1 MTYPTLITIPKSDIC
16 KAEIAQIAQQLTDR
30 INDGEVNPVEAH
42 IKLKAI
48 VKALEATIKATEHTV
63 ADEASKHGK
72 TFSAF
77 GAEITLKEGSLTPN
91 YDEDPIYADLKAQMK
106 AREELLKMA
115 FRNAGKATVYDEST
129 GEAVP
134 VCPAKG
140 TKPSIAVTFKTT

>member
-1 MTYPTLITIPKSDIC
+1 MIHPTLITIPKADIC

-48 VKALEATIKATEHTV
+48 VKALEATIKATEQTV

-72 TFSAF
+72 TFRAF

-91 YDEDPIYADLKAQMK
+91 YEEDEVYADIKAQLK
-106 AREELLKMA
+106 DREEILKLA
-115 FRNAGKATVYDEST
+115 FRQAGKTAIFDKRT
-129 GEAVP
+129 GEQVP
-134 VCPAKG
+134 VCTAKA
-140 TKPSIAVTFKTT
+140 TKASIAVSFR

>member
-1 MTYPTLITIPKSDIC
+1 MIHPTLITIPKSDIC

-30 INDGEVNPVEAH
+30 IKDGEVNPIEAH

-48 VKALEATIKATEHTV
+48 VKALEATIKATEQTV

-72 TFSAF
+72 TFRAF

-91 YDEDPIYADLKAQMK
+91 YEEDEVYADLKAQMK

-115 FRNAGKATVYDEST
+115 FRQVGKTAIFDEST
-129 GEAVP
+129 GEQVP
-134 VCPAKG
+134 VCTAKA
-140 TKPSIAVTFKTT
+140 TKASIAVSFR

>member
-1 MTYPTLITIPKSDIC
+1 MNHLVTIPKSDIS
-16 KAEIAQIAQQLTDR
+16 KADIADIAAGLILR
-30 INDGEVNPVEAH
+30 IEEGEVNPIAAH
-42 IKLKAI
+42 VRLKAV
-48 VKALEATIKATEHTV
+48 VKALEQVLKATEDIV
-63 ADEASKHGK
+63 RDEAEKHGK

-77 GAEITLKEGSLTPN
+77 GAEIQVKEGALTPD
-91 YDEDPIYADLKAQMK
+91 YTHDQVWSDLQASMK

-140 TKPSIAVTFKTT
+140 TKPSIAVTFKAT

>member
-1 MTYPTLITIPKSDIC
+1 MAPSLTGAQGRRLVWSTVAAHTRPVDRLPPP
-16 KAEIAQIAQQLTDR
+16 IA
-30 INDGEVNPVEAH
+30 AH
-42 IKLKAI
+42 VRLKAV
-48 VKALEATIKATEHTV
+48 VKALEQVLKATEDIV
-63 ADEASKHGK
+63 RDEAEKHGK

-77 GAEITLKEGSLTPN
+77 GAEIQIKEGALTPD
-91 YDEDPIYADLKAQMK
+91 YTHDQVWSDLQASMK
-106 AREELLKMA
+106 AREELLKIA

>member
-48 VKALEATIKATEHTV
+48 VKACEVAIKQTEQTV
-63 ADEASKHGK
+63 ADEAAKYGK
-72 TFSAF
+72 TFQAF

-91 YDEDPIYADLKAQMK
+91 YEEDPIYADLKAQLK
-106 AREELLKMA
+106 AREELLKIA
-115 FRNAGKATVYDEST
+115 FRQAGKTAIYDEST
-129 GEAVP
+129 GEQIP
-134 VCPAKG
+134 VCTAKG
-140 TKPSIAVTFKTT
+140 TKSSIAVSFK

>member
-30 INDGEVNPVEAH
+30 INDGEVNPIEAH

-48 VKALEATIKATEHTV
+48 VKALEVTIKATEQTV
-63 ADEASKHGK
+63 ADEAAKYGK
-72 TFSAF
+72 TFHAF

-91 YDEDPIYADLKAQMK
+91 YEEDAVYADLKAQLK

-115 FRNAGKATVYDEST
+115 FRQAGKTAIFDEST
-129 GEAVP
+129 GEQVP
-134 VCPAKG
+134 VCTAKA
-140 TKPSIAVTFKTT
+140 TKASIAVTFKNA

>member
-48 VKALEATIKATEHTV
+48 VKALEATIKATEQTV
-63 ADEASKHGK
+63 ADEASKYGK
-72 TFSAF
+72 TFQAF

-91 YDEDPIYADLKAQMK
+91 YEEDEVYADLKAQMK
-106 AREELLKMA
+106 AREELLKIA
-115 FRNAGKATVYDEST
+115 FRQAGKTAIFDEST
-129 GEAVP
+129 GEQVP
-134 VCPAKG
+134 VCTAKA
-140 TKPSIAVTFKTT
+140 TKASIAVSFK